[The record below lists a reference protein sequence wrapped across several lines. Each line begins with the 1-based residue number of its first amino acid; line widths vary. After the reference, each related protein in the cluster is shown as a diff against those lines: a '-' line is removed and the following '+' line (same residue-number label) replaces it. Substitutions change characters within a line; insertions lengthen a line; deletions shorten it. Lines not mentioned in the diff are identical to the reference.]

1 MLVFVVVYQQFENYV
16 LQPKLTS
23 KTVDIHPA
31 VAFGSVIAGTA
42 LLGAVGALIAIPA
55 IATLQAFLGAYVKRY
70 DVTDDPR
77 VHGHRRRG
85 EGPGLL
91 TRARV
96 LWARRP
102 GAERHGGGGSG
113 TGSGSGESS
122 S

>member
-1 MLVFVVVYQQFENYV
+1 MVYQQFENYV

-55 IATLQAFLGAYVKRY
+55 VATLQAFLGAYVKRY

-77 VHGHRRRG
+77 VHGHRERG
-85 EGPGLL
+85 EGPGPL
-91 TRARV
+91 TRAR
-96 LWARRP
+96 LRWL
-102 GAERHGGGGSG
+102 GGGRARAG
-113 TGSGSGESS
+113 
-122 S
+122 

>member
-1 MLVFVVVYQQFENYV
+1 V

-31 VAFGSVIAGTA
+31 VAFGSVVAGTA

-77 VHGHRRRG
+77 VHGRRSRRPVG
-85 EGPGLL
+85 SREPTRLRKLWAKRPEPGGPGG
-91 TRARV
+91 
-96 LWARRP
+96 P
-102 GAERHGGGGSG
+102 G
-113 TGSGSGESS
+113 TGREGRS
-122 S
+122 